1 MVRGT
6 RKGLEALCTEL
17 CGSPPIPQYFFITN
31 SPLEYL
37 SWTCISLPFP
47 CSCFPGGGGGEI
59 EDYRSKTILAAP
71 PIVDQTMLRAA
82 LSLAWLTS

>member
-37 SWTCISLPFP
+37 SWTCISLSLQLFP
-47 CSCFPGGGGGEI
+47 RGEEI

>member
-1 MVRGT
+1 MWVPTYPSVFLYHKFPTGVSV
-6 RKGLEALCTEL
+6 LDL
-17 CGSPPIPQYFFITN
+17 
-31 SPLEYL
+31 YL
-37 SWTCISLPFP
+37 PSLPLQLFP
-47 CSCFPGGGGGEI
+47 GGGGEI